1 MNDCKGILVA
11 HTAEGKLYSGCTA
24 AQTGAKDC
32 PVCHPICDCE
42 GIILKA
48 GGHRVDCPLN
58 EAEMQ
63 EDGDDA

>member
-32 PVCHPICDCE
+32 PACCPICDCE

-48 GGHRVDCPLN
+48 GGHRVDCPMN
-58 EAEMQ
+58 EAAQ
-63 EDGDDA
+63 EDGANDA